1 MTSRDSACRPEALAD
16 FRAAL
21 PLLPSTRGLVL
32 AATAIARHELASAD
46 GPATWARLV
55 AIAARIRTRVQA
67 PDPQALLAHAHDEL
81 FVVEG
86 FAGARDDYHA
96 PANSYLPTVIA
107 RRRGIPIA
115 LCLCYKA
122 VLGELGID
130 VQGIGAPG
138 HFLVRVEIEGAP
150 AFVDPFHGGAVLS
163 TAEAHARVEQVLG
176 YKVHREPNVLAV
188 ADAGSWLRRMLRNL
202 EGTFAQAQ
210 RERDRHAMQEL
221 AFELECWR
229 TRG

>member
-1 MTSRDSACRPEALAD
+1 MTFRDTACRPEALAD

-21 PLLPSTRGLVL
+21 PMLAQTRGLVL
-32 AATAIARHELASAD
+32 AATAIARHELAAAD

-55 AIAARIRTRVQA
+55 AIAARIRSRVHS

-81 FVVEG
+81 FSVEG
-86 FAGARDDYHA
+86 YAGARDDYHA

-115 LCLCYKA
+115 LCLVYKA
-122 VLGELGID
+122 VLGEID
-130 VQGIGAPG
+130 IEVQGIGAPG
-138 HFLVRVEIEGAP
+138 HFLARVEVEGAP

-163 TAEAHARVEQVLG
+163 TDEAYARVEQVLG

-188 ADAGSWLRRMLRNL
+188 ADPVSWLRRMLRNL

-210 RERDRHAMQEL
+210 RDRDRHAMQEL
-221 AFELECWR
+221 AFELE
-229 TRG
+229 TRRGSG